1 MPDKIDSLNIKDK
14 IDSLDIKILIE
25 LQKDARKT
33 LREIAE
39 KLGIVEGT
47 VYNRINKLKKIG
59 IIKKFIPVI
68 DYSIL
73 GFDLIAV
80 IGITAEGGYII
91 EVEEMLA
98 NEPNVTAVYDVTG
111 QFDVITV
118 AKFRDRESLNAFVK
132 KIAGLEH
139 VQKTYTMLVLNVFK
153 ETHCVDL
160 EKLLDQM

>member
-1 MPDKIDSLNIKDK
+1 MPEK
-14 IDSLDIKILIE
+14 IDSLDIKILVE
-25 LQKDARKT
+25 LQEDARKS

-39 KLGIVEGT
+39 KLGVVEGT
-47 VYNRINKLKKIG
+47 VYNRINKLKKMG
-59 IIKKFIPVI
+59 VIKKFIPVI
-68 DYSIL
+68 DYSKL

-80 IGITAEGGYII
+80 IGVTAEGGHLI

-118 AKFRDRESLNAFVK
+118 AKFRDRESLNDFVK

-139 VQKTYTMLVLNVFK
+139 VQKTYTMLVLNVVK
-153 ETHCVDL
+153 ETHCIDL
-160 EKLLDQM
+160 ERLMMPELEKKG

>member
-1 MPDKIDSLNIKDK
+1 MPDK
-14 IDSLDIKILIE
+14 IDSLDIKILVE
-25 LQKDARKT
+25 LQEDARKS

-39 KLGIVEGT
+39 KLGVVEGT
-47 VYNRINKLKKIG
+47 VYNRINKLKKLG

-68 DYSIL
+68 DYSKL

-80 IGITAEGGYII
+80 IGITAEGGHLV

-118 AKFRDRESLNAFVK
+118 AKFKDRESLNAFVK
-132 KIAGLEH
+132 RIAGLEH
-139 VQKTYTMLVLNVFK
+139 VQKTYTMLVLNVVK
-153 ETHCVDL
+153 ETHCIDL
-160 EKLLDQM
+160 EKLMNELE

>member
-1 MPDKIDSLNIKDK
+1 MPDK
-14 IDSLDIKILIE
+14 IDSLDIKILVE
-25 LQKDARKT
+25 LQEDARKS

-39 KLGIVEGT
+39 KLGVVEGT
-47 VYNRINKLKKIG
+47 VYNRINKLKKLG

-68 DYSIL
+68 DYSKL

-80 IGITAEGGYII
+80 IGITAEGGHLV

-118 AKFRDRESLNAFVK
+118 AKFKDRESLNAFVK
-132 KIAGLEH
+132 RIAGLEH
-139 VQKTYTMLVLNVFK
+139 VQKTYTMLVLNVIK
-153 ETHCVDL
+153 ETHCIDL
-160 EKLLDQM
+160 EKLMNELE

>member
-1 MPDKIDSLNIKDK
+1 MPDK
-14 IDSLDIKILIE
+14 IDSLDIKILVE
-25 LQKDARKT
+25 LQEDARKS

-39 KLGIVEGT
+39 KLGVVEGT
-47 VYNRINKLKKIG
+47 VYNRINKLKKMG

-68 DYSIL
+68 DYSKL

-80 IGITAEGGYII
+80 IGVTAEGGHLV

-118 AKFRDRESLNAFVK
+118 AKFKDRESLNEFVK
-132 KIAGLEH
+132 KVAGLEH
-139 VQKTYTMLVLNVFK
+139 VQKTYTMLVLNVVK
-153 ETHCVDL
+153 ETHCIDL
-160 EKLLDQM
+160 EKLMEI